1 MTNAVSNQSALDIFF
16 TSLKQRSRQFVES
29 AVASALINVLT
40 LATSL
45 FAMQVYDRVVP
56 NSAFDT
62 LTVLF
67 VGVCISIALEA
78 IMKMVRVRLLDA
90 TGKTIEMELSQRFFN
105 KALSIRMDARPNTVG
120 TFASQIREFEAV
132 KNFLTSST
140 LFVIADAPFALLF
153 LAVIFSIGGAVGWV
167 ALLALPITVLIGF
180 VIQRPLA
187 NLSRQN
193 TRESSFRNGML
204 IESIDGAEAIKAT
217 GGEGWFSR
225 RWFNLSQLI
234 GDTSLKTRSYA
245 NMAST
250 LAALVQQLCYASTV
264 LVGVHLISAGSLTVG
279 GLIACTI
286 LVNRVL
292 APVAQ
297 LAGMAVSWNG
307 AKSALEAL
315 NDLMNRPSS
324 GPDID
329 VTPVRLD
336 TFSPSLR
343 IENLKIVYGED
354 QLLAVAIEKL
364 DIQPGEKV
372 AIVGASGMGK
382 STLLKALSGLF
393 KPSEGRVFY
402 SGVDMQLL
410 EPVNLR
416 KQIAYLPQDV
426 RLFNGSLRDNLMLGL
441 NQASDDELMEVC
453 AMTGVNKIIARHPRG
468 IGMPIYEGGR
478 GLSGGQKQ
486 MVGLSRVLLQS
497 SGTLLLDEPTASLDQ
512 QSEVNLIKALKKF
525 IRPEQTLIVATH
537 KLPILELVNRV
548 IVIDQNKIVV
558 DGPIESV
565 LKKAPT
571 QSIKSTPTGETA
583 KGENNE

>member
-1 MTNAVSNQSALDIFF
+1 MNQVSNQSALDIFVD
-16 TSLKQRSRQFVES
+16 SLKRRSRQFIES
-29 AVASALINVLT
+29 AVASALINVLA

-78 IMKMVRVRLLDA
+78 LMKIVRVRLLDA
-90 TGKTIEMELSQRFFN
+90 TGKKIELELSQKFFN
-105 KALSIRMDARPNTVG
+105 KALSIRMDGRPNTVG

-153 LAVIFSIGGAVGWV
+153 LAVIFSIGGALGWV
-167 ALLALPITVLIGF
+167 AMLALPITMLIGY

-187 NLSRQN
+187 KLSQQHMQ
-193 TRESSFRNGML
+193 ESSFRSGML

-225 RWFNLSQLI
+225 RWFNLSQVI
-234 GDTSLKTRSYA
+234 GETSLKSRSYA
-245 NMAST
+245 NLAST
-250 LAALVQQLCYASTV
+250 LAALVQQVCYASTV
-264 LVGVHLISAGSLTVG
+264 LVGVYLISAGTLTVG
-279 GLIACTI
+279 ALIACTI

-292 APVAQ
+292 QPVSQ

-315 NDLMNRPSS
+315 NDLMNRPSA

-329 VTPVRLD
+329 VKPVQLES
-336 TFSPSLR
+336 FSPSLR
-343 IENLKIVYGED
+343 IENLKISYGD
-354 QLLAVAIEKL
+354 DKLLALAIEKL
-364 DIQPGEKV
+364 EIQPGEKV

-393 KPSEGRVFY
+393 KPTEGRVFY
-402 SGVDMQLL
+402 SGIDMQLL
-410 EPVNLR
+410 EPVALR

-426 RLFNGSLRDNLMLGL
+426 RLFNGTLRENLLLGL
-441 NQASDDELMEVC
+441 NQATDDQLMEVC
-453 AMTGVNKIIARHPRG
+453 NMTGVSKIIARHPRG

-512 QSEVNLIKALKKF
+512 QSEVNLIRAMKKY

-548 IVIDQNKIVV
+548 IVIDQNKVVV
-558 DGPIESV
+558 DGPIDSV
-565 LKKAPT
+565 LKKQAP
-571 QSIKSTPTGETA
+571 QSIKADASGAAA
-583 KGENNE
+583 KGE